1 MNKPKI
7 FFFGNEQLAQG
18 LERAITPTFEGLIS
32 GGYEICALIL
42 PSENTKKPLRIAEV
56 AATHGV
62 PVFYMRNS
70 TEILD
75 LVREKSPDVGVLASF
90 GKIIPQSVIE
100 AFPLG
105 ILNIHPSLL
114 PKYRGTTPI
123 ESAILNGDEKTGV
136 SVMQLVREMDAGP
149 VFAQEEVRLSGTETK
164 QELYERLADVGAKM
178 LLEVLGNVVL
188 GYNALSSRKN
198 EQALFRSSPCVVKNT
213 ETPMMQDETQATFTK
228 MLFKKDGRI
237 EPEKYSATE
246 IERQIRA
253 YAGFPKS
260 KYEFFGLPCT
270 VTRGCVGTE
279 AQTELDL
286 KCSDGKYIRIERLI
300 PAGRKE
306 MSATDFLRGYAK
318 K

>member
-56 AATHGV
+56 AAAHGV
-62 PVFYMRNS
+62 PVFYTRNS

-100 AFPLG
+100 AFGLG

-136 SVMQLVREMDAGP
+136 SVMRLVREMDAGP

-178 LLEVLGNVVL
+178 LLEVLEN
-188 GYNALSSRKN
+188 
-198 EQALFRSSPCVVKNT
+198 VVKNT

-270 VTRGCVGTE
+270 VTRGRVGTE

-286 KCSDGKYIRIERLI
+286 KCSDGKYICIERLI